1 MKKVVLYIMLAATC
15 FATMEVALKI
25 AGNNLDALQLTSLR
39 FLIGG
44 LVLLL
49 PALAE
54 MRRNAIHFTGRDYL
68 WMLLLGTIGV
78 AVSMLCFQLGV
89 QRCNAATAA
98 PLFCTN
104 PLYTMV
110 IAHLFTSEKMTRRK
124 WLAFAICFMAVLF
137 MIRPWDVQPGNTVP
151 GMVLLIF
158 SAVAFSAYTVM
169 GKRTIRRFGAVP
181 QTSISFL
188 FGSLVL
194 LTVTVITGHPVFA
207 GVAENWQIVVY
218 TGLVVTGLGY
228 LMYFL
233 ALKASDATTVSITFF
248 IKPVLAPIFAILI
261 LHETVYWNTVVG
273 IFLLITASVITLLD
287 TLRNRAQ

>member
-1 MKKVVLYIMLAATC
+1 
-15 FATMEVALKI
+15 
-25 AGNNLDALQLTSLR
+25 
-39 FLIGG
+39 
-44 LVLLL
+44 
-49 PALAE
+49 
-54 MRRNAIHFTGRDYL
+54 
-68 WMLLLGTIGV
+68 
-78 AVSMLCFQLGV
+78 
-89 QRCNAATAA
+89 
-98 PLFCTN
+98 
-104 PLYTMV
+104 
-110 IAHLFTSEKMTRRK
+110 
-124 WLAFAICFMAVLF
+124 MAVLF

>member
-1 MKKVVLYIMLAATC
+1 MKKVVLYVILAATC
-15 FATMEVALKI
+15 FATMEIALKI
-25 AGNNLDALQLTSLR
+25 AGSNLDALQLTSLR

-54 MRRNAIHFTGRDYL
+54 MRRNAIRFTGRDYL
-68 WMLLLGTIGV
+68 WMLLLGTVGV

-124 WLAFAICFMAVLF
+124 WLAFAISIVAVIF
-137 MIRPWDVQPGNTVP
+137 MIRPWDVQPGNTVL

-158 SAVAFSAYTVM
+158 AAVSFSAYTVM
-169 GKRTIRRFGAVP
+169 GKRTIRQFGAVP
-181 QTSISFL
+181 QTSVSFIL
-188 FGSLVL
+188 GSLVL
-194 LTVTVITGHPVFA
+194 LTITVLTGHPVFA
-207 GVAENWQIVVY
+207 GVAANWQVVVY

-228 LMYFL
+228 LAYFL
-233 ALKASDATTVSITFF
+233 ALKASDATTASITFF
-248 IKPVLAPIFAILI
+248 IKPAIAPVFAILI

-273 IFLLITASVITLLD
+273 IVLLIAASVITLLD
-287 TLRNRAQ
+287 TLRGRAQ